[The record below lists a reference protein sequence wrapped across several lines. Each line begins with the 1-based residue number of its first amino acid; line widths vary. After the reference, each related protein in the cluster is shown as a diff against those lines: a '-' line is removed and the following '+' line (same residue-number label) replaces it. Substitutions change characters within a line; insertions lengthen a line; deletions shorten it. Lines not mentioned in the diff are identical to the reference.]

1 MMLLPASRSFL
12 KLAYPRTVH
21 KLTNSS
27 DYCPS
32 GDLSLSG
39 RMFAVQSITGTS
51 YLANGVFLSS
61 TNDDDDDEIVFV
73 SLSLSLSL
81 SFCFGAGRLSPR
93 APRGEYVI

>member
-12 KLAYPRTVH
+12 KLAYPHTVH
-21 KLTNSS
+21 KLTNCT

-39 RMFAVQSITGTS
+39 RMFAVQSITGAS
-51 YLANGVFLSS
+51 YLAIGVFLSS
-61 TNDDDDDEIVFV
+61 SDDDDDEIVFV

-81 SFCFGAGRLSPR
+81 SFCFEAGRLSPR